1 MVTGQIEE
9 YKRVK
14 DEVERQLEEY
24 NLKDKISVN
33 EESVKYILD
42 KKHDKMFKEIL
53 HNKEEM
59 KQFIKE
65 FILCDFNGK
74 LELQN
79 GEYITKSGNEKLV
92 DILYRV
98 KEEDIYFLIE
108 HQTKID
114 YNMPFRMLEY
124 SIEISRRAIKNMSK
138 YHEEYKY
145 PLILPIVIYTGNRKW
160 SVSTKYSDKV
170 AKIPGNYIKGID
182 IEYKV
187 IDINEFEIDEL
198 LRKNTNL
205 AKAMVLEKCKNPKEL
220 FECFNKI
227 INSSITKTELEEVR
241 ELLKYLYE
249 KIEVNDLKK
258 IISIIEEKEEDN
270 MSTIQERVRD
280 WFNEAEANR
289 NEAIA
294 KANEAVAKLNKAEA
308 KASEAETRAN
318 EMTAKADEAV
328 AKLNKAEAKFKEMEK
343 EREKE
348 TKRETLKE
356 VIIRMLRIQLTYDT
370 IEQLTGASVEE
381 IEKVRDELIC
391 QKN

>member
-1 MVTGQIEE
+1 M
-9 YKRVK
+9 
-14 DEVERQLEEY
+14 
-24 NLKDKISVN
+24 
-33 EESVKYILD
+33 
-42 KKHDKMFKEIL
+42 
-53 HNKEEM
+53 
-59 KQFIKE
+59 
-65 FILCDFNGK
+65 
-74 LELQN
+74 
-79 GEYITKSGNEKLV
+79 
-92 DILYRV
+92 
-98 KEEDIYFLIE
+98 
-108 HQTKID
+108 
-114 YNMPFRMLEY
+114 
-124 SIEISRRAIKNMSK
+124 
-138 YHEEYKY
+138 
-145 PLILPIVIYTGNRKW
+145 
-160 SVSTKYSDKV
+160 